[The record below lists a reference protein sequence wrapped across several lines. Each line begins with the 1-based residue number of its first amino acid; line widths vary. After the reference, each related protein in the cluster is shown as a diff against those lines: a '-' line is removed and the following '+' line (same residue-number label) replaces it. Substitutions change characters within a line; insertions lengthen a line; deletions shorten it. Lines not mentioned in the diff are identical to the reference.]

1 MHKASIPRHVVAL
14 AALSAL
20 AACDETERLTTNA
33 KVARITASPETI
45 VLRQG
50 EQAAINVEL
59 FDADGLPLPGAGV
72 SFASMDTLVMTVTQ
86 AGVIR
91 ANRGSGNTQII
102 VAANGVAT
110 TVQVSATQVLA
121 TVVLVNPPPSV
132 PQLDSVQ
139 LQAQALDLVGHPIP
153 GSRVSWFVGERD
165 RGEITH
171 TGLFRASAQ
180 TGELRIGMTATH
192 EGRTVAGSAVV
203 LVKPVAAQMKG
214 LPALVTVD
222 EGSSTVLSPT
232 VLDRGG
238 DVMAPAP
245 LLVIPADTTLIRA
258 ADDGV
263 IYSVG
268 GQGTTIVTV
277 RSDTVTRQVPVW
289 VTAWSTSSWNRV
301 GTVFAHDVSDVA
313 AADHQFI
320 IGRMHGPPTVGDW
333 RAAGRSVT
341 MGAAAGSSAVALT
354 RDGRISFMALAA
366 RDAVASYDM
375 AARRQLWRAEGAAAA
390 LAVSA
395 DGTTLYQGGGN
406 GEDGGGVVALDVR
419 DGRELWR
426 GPQDW
431 SGIRALQLIESR
443 RTIVALRHDMIS
455 TLNLDTR
462 GAHEVP
468 LGFRAGTMRA
478 SPDGTELWLTVPGG
492 NAIQVLR
499 TSDYS
504 QVRRLSLPC
513 TPSDIAHSPD
523 GREAYVSCA
532 AGVGD
537 GGGLLVLERR
547 GTFVARVVLLTGTPG
562 RIAISPDGR
571 TLLVGNGSGRVDVF
585 R

>member
-1 MHKASIPRHVVAL
+1 MHKSSIRRPVLAVASL
-14 AALSAL
+14 LAL
-20 AACDETERLTTNA
+20 AACDEAERLTTNV
-33 KVARITASPETI
+33 KVARIKASPETI

-59 FDADGLPLPGAGV
+59 FDADGLLMPGAGV

-86 AGVIR
+86 TGVIR
-91 ANRGSGNTQII
+91 ANRGNGNTQII

-121 TVVLVNPPPSV
+121 SVVLLNPPSAV

-139 LQAQALDLVGHPIP
+139 LQAQAQDVVGHPIT

-165 RGEITH
+165 RGDITFN
-171 TGLFRASAQ
+171 GLFRASAQ

-192 EGRTVAGSAVV
+192 DGRTVTGSAALVV
-203 LVKPVAAQMKG
+203 RAVAAQMKG
-214 LPALVTVD
+214 LPAVVTVG

-238 DVMAPAP
+238 DVMAPAA
-245 LLVIPADTTLIRA
+245 LQVLPADTTLVRA
-258 ADDGV
+258 TDDGV

-268 GQGTTIVTV
+268 GQGTTMVTV
-277 RSDTVTRQVPVW
+277 RSDAVSRQVPVW
-289 VTAWSTSSWNRV
+289 VTAWSSSSWNKV
-301 GTVFAHDVSDVA
+301 GAVFAHDMSDLA

-320 IGRMHGPPTVGDW
+320 VGRMHGPPTVGDW
-333 RAAGRSVT
+333 RDAGRSAT
-341 MGAAAGSSAVALT
+341 MGAAAGASAVALT
-354 RDGRISFMALAA
+354 RDGRISFMALVA

-375 AARRQLWRAEGAAAA
+375 AARRQLWRIEGAASA
-390 LAVSA
+390 LAVSI
-395 DGTTLYQGGGN
+395 DGATLFYAGRD
-406 GEDGGGVVALDVR
+406 GEGGGGVVALDAR
-419 DGRELWR
+419 GGRELWR

-431 SGIRALQLIESR
+431 AGIRALELIESR
-443 RTIVALRHDMIS
+443 RTAVVLRQDMIG
-455 TLNLDTR
+455 TLHLDTR
-462 GAHEVP
+462 GAREVP
-468 LGFRAGTMRA
+468 LAFRAGAMRA

-504 QVRRLSLPC
+504 QVRRIGLPC
-513 TPSDIAHSPD
+513 TPADVAHSPD

-547 GTFVARVVLLTGTPG
+547 GTLVARVVLLSGSPG
-562 RIAISPDGR
+562 RIAVSPDGR
-571 TLLVGNGSGRVDVF
+571 TLLVGNGAGRVDVL